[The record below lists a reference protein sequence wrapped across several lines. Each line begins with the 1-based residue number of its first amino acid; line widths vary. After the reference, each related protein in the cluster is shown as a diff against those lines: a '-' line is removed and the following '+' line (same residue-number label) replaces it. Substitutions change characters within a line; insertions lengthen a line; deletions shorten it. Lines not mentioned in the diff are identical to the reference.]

1 MRGKKILNFNII
13 AISFTVLML
22 AFVAVTPSVFAAHCT
37 TTITSASSIQTTLDA
52 ASSGDVICLDD
63 SGGVFSQQ
71 VVFDAADSGITL
83 TALHDTSPVLDGTGV
98 GASTTNS
105 AITLLG
111 GVIDVTIQGL
121 EIRDYIGDSSS
132 SDRSS
137 GIVAAFGTTSGI
149 TVKQNYIHDN
159 FWNGILV
166 FSEGDFMHDN
176 WTVEKNT
183 ATDNGFI
190 GIELT
195 NTKESEIVRNNAV
208 DNGLHGILVQV
219 RNGLSSGETPRVF
232 DIAVVGNNVSGSSSD
247 GIRLLAFQFGDN
259 TAEITDD
266 CEVTKNNVHENG
278 SGIRLGSFGAGSL
291 IVNCVVENNNVQNNT
306 GEGIRILT
314 RSSGLVEFNDVVGN
328 RVSDNGGDGINVTG
342 DKKDIDDNKENNNGG
357 DGINVTGEDNSI
369 ENNKANGNTDD
380 GIDCLTAA
388 GNTESGNKAKGNG
401 GTDNT
406 DC

>member
-1 MRGKKILNFNII
+1 MRGKKILNFSII

-22 AFVAVTPSVFAAHCT
+22 AFVAVTPSVFAAHCFI
-37 TTITSASSIQTTLDA
+37 TITAATSIQATVDA
-52 ASSGDVICLDD
+52 NPGKVICLDD
-63 SGGVFSQQ
+63 SGGDFSQQ

-83 TALHDTSPVLDGTGV
+83 TALHGTSPVLDGTGV

-111 GVIDVTIQGL
+111 GVTGVTIQGL
-121 EIRDYIGDSSS
+121 EIRDYLGDGGG

-137 GIVAAFGTTSGI
+137 GIVAAFGTTDNI
-149 TVKQNYIHDN
+149 IVKQNYIHDN

-183 ATDNGFI
+183 VTNNGFI

-195 NTKESEIVRNNAV
+195 NTIKSTIVKNNAV

-219 RNGLSSGETPRVF
+219 RNGLSSGETPSVF
-232 DIAVVGNNVSGSSSD
+232 DISVVGNNVSGSSSD

-266 CEVTKNNVHENG
+266 CKVTKNNVHENG
-278 SGIRLGSFGAGSL
+278 SGIRLGSFGDGSL
-291 IVNCVVENNNVQNNT
+291 IEKCVVENNNVQNNT

-314 RSSGLVEFNDVVGN
+314 RSSGLVESNDVVGN

-342 DKKDIDDNKENNNGG
+342 DDNDIDDNKANNNGG
-357 DGINVTGEDNSI
+357 DGINVTGNDNSI
-369 ENNKANGNTDD
+369 NNNKANGNTDD
-380 GIDCLTAA
+380 GIDCT
-388 GNTESGNKAKGNG
+388 GTDNNESGNKAKGNG

-406 DC
+406 GC

>member
-1 MRGKKILNFNII
+1 MRGKKILNFSII

-22 AFVAVTPSVFAAHCT
+22 AFVAVTPSVFAAHCFIV
-37 TTITSASSIQTTLDA
+37 ITAATSIQATVDA
-52 ASSGDVICLDD
+52 NPGKVICLDD
-63 SGGVFSQQ
+63 SGGDFSQQ
-71 VVFDAADSGITL
+71 VIFDAADSGITL
-83 TALHDTSPVLDGTGV
+83 TALHGTSPVLDGTGV

-111 GVIDVTIQGL
+111 GVTGVTIQGL
-121 EIRDYIGDSSS
+121 EIRDYVGDTGAN
-132 SDRSS
+132 DRSS
-137 GIVAAFGTTSGI
+137 GIVAAFGTTDNI
-149 TVKQNYIHDN
+149 IVKQNYIHDN

-166 FSEGDFMHDN
+166 FSEGDFMHDS

-195 NTKESEIVRNNAV
+195 NTLQSTIVRNNAV
-208 DNGLHGILVQV
+208 DNGLHGILVQA
-219 RNGLSSGETPRVF
+219 RNGLTSGETPSVS

-278 SGIRLGSFGAGSL
+278 SGIRLGSFGDGAL
-291 IVNCVVENNNVQNNT
+291 IEKCVVENNNVQNNS

-314 RSSGLVEFNDVVGN
+314 RSSGLVEDNEIVRN
-328 RVSDNGGDGINVTG
+328 TSSDNSGDGINVTG
-342 DKKDIDDNKENNNGG
+342 NENSIDNNK
-357 DGINVTGEDNSI
+357 TRDNS
-369 ENNKANGNTDD
+369 DD
-380 GIDCLTAA
+380 GIDCT
-388 GNTESGNKAKGNG
+388 GTSNSESGNNTKNND

-406 DC
+406 GCP

>member
-1 MRGKKILNFNII
+1 MIKKTILMTSI
-13 AISFTVLML
+13 AVLML
-22 AFVAVTPSVFAAHCT
+22 AFVAVTPSVYAAHCT

-52 ASSGDVICLDD
+52 ASFGDIICLDD
-63 SGGVFSQQ
+63 SAGVFSQQ
-71 VVFDAADSGITL
+71 VIFDAADSGITL

-98 GASTTNS
+98 GASGTNS

-111 GVIDVTIQGL
+111 GVTDVTIQGL
-121 EIRDYIGDSSS
+121 EIRDYLGDSTG

-137 GIVAAFGTTSGI
+137 GIVAAFGTTSDI
-149 TVKQNYIHDN
+149 TIKQNHIHDN

-195 NTKESEIVRNNAV
+195 NTVESAIVRNNAH
-208 DNGLHGILVQV
+208 DNGSHGILVQA
-219 RNGLSSGETPRVF
+219 RNGLNSGETPSVF

-278 SGIRLGSFGAGSL
+278 SGIRLGSFGDGAL
-291 IVNCVVENNNVQNNT
+291 IEECVVENNNVQNNT
-306 GEGIRILT
+306 GDGIRILT
-314 RSSGLVEFNDVVGN
+314 RSSGLVEDNTIIRN
-328 RVSDNGGDGINVTG
+328 TSSDNSGDGINVTG
-342 DKKDIDDNKENNNGG
+342 NENSIDNNRTNNNGG
-357 DGINVTGEDNSI
+357 DGINVTGDENDIDDNKSRD
-369 ENNKANGNTDD
+369 NTGD
-380 GIDCLTAA
+380 GIDCT
-388 GNTESGNKAKGNG
+388 GSSNSESGNNTKNNG

-406 DC
+406 GCP